1 MNSLYFM
8 IPLALILMVL
18 AVLIF
23 IWALR
28 SGQFEDLDG
37 PAMSVVMD
45 EDQTL
50 TTDSKG
56 DSTKTEGSGE

>member
-8 IPLALILMVL
+8 IPLALVLMAL
-18 AVLIF
+18 AVVIF

-45 EDQTL
+45 EDQTQKEE
-50 TTDSKG
+50 TNNPPDA
-56 DSTKTEGSGE
+56 

>member
-1 MNSLYFM
+1 MSSLYFM
-8 IPLALILMVL
+8 IPLALILMIL
-18 AVLIF
+18 AVGVF

-45 EDQTL
+45 EDKTL
-50 TTDSKG
+50 NEDATNPADKADG
-56 DSTKTEGSGE
+56 N

>member
-8 IPLALILMVL
+8 IPLALILMAL
-18 AVLIF
+18 AVVIF

-50 TTDSKG
+50 TAEPEDEPVKIEDS
-56 DSTKTEGSGE
+56 EE